1 MKRESLLPPLLSA
14 AVVVLAVGC
23 GETVGPTGGT
33 GGTAGMGGTA
43 GTGGTGGTA
52 LCAAVDCSDLDDP
65 CNIGACDPATGAC
78 EVVALADLTACND
91 GHACTS
97 NDACAS
103 GQCEGD
109 VICAEIIGITTT
121 PSFSQSETDLVGN
134 VNGGFAFED
143 SCPADQVLIGVRGEL
158 FSDEPFIGR
167 IRAVCGRLEVTGGGL
182 DPYSVTVLS
191 GANLPLR
198 GARGGG
204 ASFRAVCPENQMVV
218 GFGGRAASLV
228 DQLVLRCAPL
238 EIMELPDEFVGFMGT
253 VTELAPVGGN
263 GGIPFKAMDCG
274 NTRQV
279 GTIAHIRAA
288 DFVDAFG
295 IGCQEPDLVQLR

>member
-103 GQCEGD
+103 GLCAGEL
-109 VICAEIIGITTT
+109 ICAEI
-121 PSFSQSETDLVGN
+121 SRRFSAIVAS
-134 VNGGFAFED
+134 
-143 SCPADQVLIGVRGEL
+143 SC
-158 FSDEPFIGR
+158 S
-167 IRAVCGRLEVTGGGL
+167 C
-182 DPYSVTVLS
+182 
-191 GANLPLR
+191 
-198 GARGGG
+198 
-204 ASFRAVCPENQMVV
+204 
-218 GFGGRAASLV
+218 
-228 DQLVLRCAPL
+228 
-238 EIMELPDEFVGFMGT
+238 
-253 VTELAPVGGN
+253 
-263 GGIPFKAMDCG
+263 
-274 NTRQV
+274 
-279 GTIAHIRAA
+279 
-288 DFVDAFG
+288 
-295 IGCQEPDLVQLR
+295 